1 MATNSKSGTG
11 SNDNKA
17 SGGQSGARG
26 GGGRLSRNP
35 NGALIGGFAVGAVLG
50 LVIPASER
58 ERAALQ
64 PVGAKLTDAARTAA
78 REAAE
83 RGRDKL
89 NQVTGEA
96 VTQVGAKL
104 VDAVAPKEA

>member
-1 MATNSKSGTG
+1 MATTSKSSTG
-11 SNDNKA
+11 SNDNGS
-17 SGGQSGARG
+17 SGGQS
-26 GGGRLSRNP
+26 GGRLSRNP
-35 NGALIGGFAVGAVLG
+35 SGALIGGFAVGAVLG